1 MAQANSFPLSP
12 GNAKR
17 AIILLVVY
25 GTLVIASTLAYI
37 LLSGD
42 RRFPLHFTLLFAIT
56 SLGIWGIRSRY
67 RWAWMVVV
75 LLAAWQI
82 YSGVSMVIVSL
93 SGGVI
98 YSPAPAKIVVGLVAI
113 RTLILVVL
121 FVLLLFVSDREKIYS

>member
-1 MAQANSFPLSP
+1 
-12 GNAKR
+12 
-17 AIILLVVY
+17 
-25 GTLVIASTLAYI
+25 
-37 LLSGD
+37 
-42 RRFPLHFTLLFAIT
+42 
-56 SLGIWGIRSRY
+56 
-67 RWAWMVVV
+67 MVVV